1 MVLLRGVKEFDIK
14 EAVANHCLGVHRKE
28 VFGVL
33 RGTSI
38 PVIYGPIPSH
48 IK

>member
-1 MVLLRGVKEFDIK
+1 MVLLRVVKEFDIK
-14 EAVANHCLGVHRKE
+14 EAVANHCLDVHRKE

-33 RGTSI
+33 RDTSI
-38 PVIYGPIPSH
+38 PVIYGPMPSH